1 MPCTRH
7 ALRISELMQMPT
19 PRHALL
25 LAATTFVASLLPGA
39 TRAEAQD
46 ARGELLRRINAERQR
61 AGAPALRLLKP
72 LNDTAQQH
80 AQEIA
85 RSGSLQLRR
94 GSEEEMQQKL
104 RKAGY
109 NPHRWTESVTAS
121 TESLDDILREWRRR
135 DTATWGSL
143 MDPEVRDLGIG
154 LARMRGVPLYTFLFA
169 VPEAEHFARS
179 TGGLRDAERV
189 RTQMLA
195 QVNELRRKAGA
206 PPLELDP
213 VLQKAAQAHAQDM
226 LARGYFAHKSPSG
239 TTVRERSR
247 KAGYDWRTIGENI
260 AEGQKSV
267 DEVLTTWMGS
277 PGHRKNILE
286 PRFKDL
292 GIGLV
297 TGKTRDGEYRVIWVQ
312 NFGAK

>member
-1 MPCTRH
+1 MPNPR
-7 ALRISELMQMPT
+7 RILLT
-19 PRHALL
+19 AAALL
-25 LAATTFVASLLPGA
+25 GSLLPL
-39 TRAEAQD
+39 RAEAQD

-61 AGAPALRLLKP
+61 AGVPALRLIKP

-104 RKAGY
+104 RRAGY

-121 TESLDDILREWRRR
+121 TGDLDDILREWRRR

-154 LARMRGVPLYTFLFA
+154 LSRLRGAPLYTFLFA
-169 VPEAEHFARS
+169 VPESEHFART
-179 TGGLRDAERV
+179 TGGLRDADRV
-189 RTQMLA
+189 RARMLA
-195 QVNELRRKAGA
+195 QVNEIRRKAGA

-247 KAGYDWRTIGENI
+247 TAGYDWRTIGENI

-267 DEVLTTWMGS
+267 EEVLTTWMGS

-292 GIGLV
+292 GVGLV

-312 NFGAK
+312 NFGAR

>member
-1 MPCTRH
+1 M
-7 ALRISELMQMPT
+7 
-19 PRHALL
+19 
-25 LAATTFVASLLPGA
+25 LAATLLASLLPAAG
-39 TRAEAQD
+39 RVEAQD

-61 AGAPALRLLKP
+61 TGAPALRLIKQ

-85 RSGSLQLRR
+85 RSGSLRLQR
-94 GSEEEMQQKL
+94 GSEEELDRQL
-104 RKAGY
+104 RKVGY

-121 TESLDDILREWRRR
+121 TGDLDEILREWRRR

-143 MDPEVRDLGIG
+143 MDRDMRDLGIG
-154 LARMRGVPLYTFLFA
+154 LSRLRGVPLYTFLFA
-169 VPEAEHFARS
+169 EPEAEHFARS
-179 TGGLRDAERV
+179 TGGLRDADQV
-189 RTQMLA
+189 RKQMLV

-206 PPLELDP
+206 PPLKLDP

-226 LARGYFAHKSPSG
+226 LARGYFAHKSPSD
-239 TTVRERSR
+239 TTVRERARS
-247 KAGYDWRTIGENI
+247 AGYDWRTIGENI
-260 AEGQKSV
+260 AEGQTTV

-286 PRFKDL
+286 PRFEEL

-297 TGKTRDGEYRVIWVQ
+297 TGKARDGEYRVIWVQ
-312 NFGAK
+312 NFGTK

>member
-1 MPCTRH
+1 MTIRKTT
-7 ALRISELMQMPT
+7 M
-19 PRHALL
+19 
-25 LAATTFVASLLPGA
+25 LAAALFASLLPA
-39 TRAEAQD
+39 ADRAEAQD

-61 AGAPALRLLKP
+61 AGAPALRLVQP
-72 LNDTAQQH
+72 LNDTAQRH
-80 AQEIA
+80 AQEIS

-94 GSEEEMQQKL
+94 GSEQEMNQQL
-104 RKAGY
+104 RRAGY

-121 TESLDDILREWRRR
+121 TGDLDEILREWRRR

-154 LARMRGVPLYTFLFA
+154 LSRLRGVPLYTFLFA

-179 TGGLRDAERV
+179 TTGLRDADQV
-189 RTQMLA
+189 RREMLA
-195 QVNELRRKAGA
+195 RVNEIRRKAGA

-213 VLQKAAQAHAQDM
+213 VLQKTAQAHAQDM
-226 LARGYFAHKSPSG
+226 LARGFFAHKSPSG

-247 KAGYDWRTIGENI
+247 SAGYDWRTIGENI

-267 DEVLTTWMGS
+267 EEVLTTWMGS

-286 PRFKDL
+286 PRFQDL

-297 TGKTRDGEYRVIWVQ
+297 TGRTRDGEYRVIWVQ
-312 NFGAK
+312 NFGAR